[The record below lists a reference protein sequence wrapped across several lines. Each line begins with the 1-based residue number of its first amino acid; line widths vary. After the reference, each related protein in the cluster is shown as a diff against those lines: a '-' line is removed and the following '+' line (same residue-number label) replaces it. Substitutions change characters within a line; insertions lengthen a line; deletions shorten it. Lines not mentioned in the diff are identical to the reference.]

1 MEEPPHALLTT
12 IKRKIDDLP
21 VLCRLHRRG
30 SREQFCRK
38 HLVWVSLSARFE
50 LRRDR
55 DNLIILN
62 RIALRRL
69 KKSGSPD
76 IRAPSRLH
84 PAVDRYQEEGRLDKK
99 GSSMDTNKILCSGVP
114 ASAVLC
120 LTLFIGGCAIDTS
133 AAPPDSQPAA
143 RQKSDSVPRHLD
155 PQQAERLKAV
165 MTPFLQKMDHPI
177 ALDSVRVAIMD
188 DSHINAANA
197 GGGEF
202 YVTTGLL
209 QKANDEQLAGVLAH
223 EVAHADLGHV
233 TKLQTIGAGTNI
245 AAVLLGVLGIPGADL
260 VPLAGDLLVARPY
273 GRDAE
278 YAADRHGAELLQ
290 RTGRDGKQM
299 MAATLTWLMQA
310 EGSGAGGFFAT
321 HPATEDRIDRMR
333 RM

>member
-1 MEEPPHALLTT
+1 
-12 IKRKIDDLP
+12 
-21 VLCRLHRRG
+21 
-30 SREQFCRK
+30 
-38 HLVWVSLSARFE
+38 
-50 LRRDR
+50 
-55 DNLIILN
+55 
-62 RIALRRL
+62 
-69 KKSGSPD
+69 
-76 IRAPSRLH
+76 
-84 PAVDRYQEEGRLDKK
+84 
-99 GSSMDTNKILCSGVP
+99 MDTNKILCSSVP
-114 ASAVLC
+114 AFAVLS
-120 LTLFIGGCAIDTS
+120 LILFIGGCAIDTS

-177 ALDSVRVAIMD
+177 ALDSVRIAIMD

-209 QKANDEQLAGVLAH
+209 QKANDEQLAGVIAH

-299 MAATLTWLMQA
+299 MADTLTWLMQA
-310 EGSGAGGFFAT
+310 EGTGAGGFFAT
-321 HPATEDRIDRMR
+321 HPATEDRINRVRQM
-333 RM
+333 